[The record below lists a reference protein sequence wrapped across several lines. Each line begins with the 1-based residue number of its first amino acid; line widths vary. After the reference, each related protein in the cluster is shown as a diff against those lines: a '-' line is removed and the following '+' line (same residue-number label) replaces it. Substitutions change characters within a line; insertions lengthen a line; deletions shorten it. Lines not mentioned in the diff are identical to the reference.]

1 MSSVTSSIDQVGASP
16 INIQWRVVRGDTATL
31 RIDFLEDDEVTPIN
45 ISTWTFV
52 SSSYDSSGDTLDELT
67 VEKYTGYVIIT
78 ALSETTKLWGTGYRN
93 TVLELPFDL
102 EIIIPNDESGAIEPE
117 ITWTPVIGTIV
128 VLSDITGTGL

>member
-16 INIQWRVVRGDTATL
+16 INIQWKVVRGDTATL

>member
-16 INIQWRVVRGDTATL
+16 INIQWKVVRGDTATL
-31 RIDFLEDDEVTPIN
+31 KIEFLEDDEVTPID
-45 ISTWTFV
+45 ISDWTFT
-52 SSSYDSSGDTLDELT
+52 SSSYDASGDTLDELT
-67 VEKYTGYVIIT
+67 VEEYTGYVIIT
-78 ALSETTKLWGTGYRN
+78 AISDITKLWGVGYRN

-102 EIIIPNDESGAIEPE
+102 EIVIPSDDSGAIEPE

>member
-16 INIQWRVVRGDTATL
+16 INIQWKVVRGDTATL

-78 ALSETTKLWGTGYRN
+78 ATSEITKLWGVGYRN

-102 EIIIPNDESGAIEPE
+102 EIIIPNDESGAVESE
-117 ITWTPVIGTIV
+117 VTWTPVIGTIV
-128 VLSDITGTGL
+128 VLSDVTGTGL

>member
-1 MSSVTSSIDQVGASP
+1 MSYVTASIDQVGASP
-16 INIQWRVVRGDTATL
+16 INIQWKVVRGDTATL
-31 RIDFLEDDEVTPIN
+31 KIEFLEDDEITPID
-45 ISTWTFV
+45 ISDWTFV

-78 ALSETTKLWGTGYRN
+78 ATSDITKFWGLGYRN

-102 EIIIPNDESGAIEPE
+102 EIIIPNSESGAIEPE

-128 VLSDITGTGL
+128 VLSDITGTAL

>member
-1 MSSVTSSIDQVGASP
+1 MSYVTASIDQVGASP
-16 INIQWRVVRGDTATL
+16 INIQWKVVRGDTATL
-31 RIDFLEDDEVTPIN
+31 KIEFLEDDELTPID
-45 ISTWTFV
+45 ISDWTFV

-78 ALSETTKLWGTGYRN
+78 ATSDITKFWGLGYRN

-102 EIIIPNDESGAIEPE
+102 EIIIPNSESGAIEPE

-128 VLSDITGTGL
+128 VLSDITGTAL

>member
-1 MSSVTSSIDQVGASP
+1 MSSVTASIDQVGASP
-16 INIQWRVVRGDTATL
+16 INIQWKVVRGDTATL

-78 ALSETTKLWGTGYRN
+78 ATSEITKLWGVGYRN

-102 EIIIPNDESGAIEPE
+102 EIIIPNDESGAVESE
-117 ITWTPVIGTIV
+117 VTWTPVIGTIV
-128 VLSDITGTGL
+128 VLSDVTGTGL

>member
-1 MSSVTSSIDQVGASP
+1 MSYVTASIDQVGASP
-16 INIQWRVVRGDTATL
+16 INIQWKVVRGDTATL

>member
-1 MSSVTSSIDQVGASP
+1 MSSSLSSIDQVGASP
-16 INIQWRVVRGDTATL
+16 INIQWKVVRGDTATL
-31 RIDFLEDDEVTPIN
+31 KIEFLEDDEVTPID
-45 ISTWTFV
+45 ISDWTFV

-67 VEKYTGYVIIT
+67 VEKYTGYVVIT
-78 ALSETTKLWGTGYRN
+78 ALSEITKLWGVGYRN

>member
-1 MSSVTSSIDQVGASP
+1 MSSVTASIDQVGASP
-16 INIQWRVVRGDTATL
+16 INIQWKVVRGDTATL

-52 SSSYDSSGDTLDELT
+52 SSSYYSSGDTLDELT

>member
-1 MSSVTSSIDQVGASP
+1 MSYVTASIDQVGASP
-16 INIQWRVVRGDTATL
+16 INIQWKVVRGDTATL
-31 RIDFLEDDEVTPIN
+31 RIDFLEDDEVTPVN
-45 ISTWTFV
+45 ISTWTFI
-52 SSSYDSSGDTLDELT
+52 SSSYDSSGDTLDELI

-78 ALSETTKLWGTGYRN
+78 ALSETTKLWGVGYRN

-128 VLSDITGTGL
+128 VLSDVTGTGL

>member
-1 MSSVTSSIDQVGASP
+1 MSSVTASIDQVGASP
-16 INIQWRVVRGDTATL
+16 INIQWKVVRGDTATL

-67 VEKYTGYVIIT
+67 VEKYTGYVVVT
-78 ALSETTKLWGTGYRN
+78 ATSEITKLWGVGYRN

-102 EIIIPNDESGAIEPE
+102 EIVIPSDDSGAIEPE

>member
-16 INIQWRVVRGDTATL
+16 INIQWKVVRGDTATL

-78 ALSETTKLWGTGYRN
+78 ATSEITKLWGTGYRN

-102 EIIIPNDESGAIEPE
+102 EIIIPNDESGAVESE
-117 ITWTPVIGTIV
+117 VTWTPVIGTIV
-128 VLSDITGTGL
+128 VLSDVTGTGL

>member
-1 MSSVTSSIDQVGASP
+1 MSSSLSSIDQVGASP
-16 INIQWRVVRGDTATL
+16 INIQWKVVRGDTATL
-31 RIDFLEDDEVTPIN
+31 KIEFLEDDEVTPID
-45 ISTWTFV
+45 ISDWTFV

-67 VEKYTGYVIIT
+67 VEKYTGYVVIT
-78 ALSETTKLWGTGYRN
+78 ALSEITKLWGLGYRN

-102 EIIIPNDESGAIEPE
+102 EIVIPNDESGAIESE

>member
-16 INIQWRVVRGDTATL
+16 INIQWKVVRGDTATL

-78 ALSETTKLWGTGYRN
+78 ALSETTKLWGVGYKN

>member
-1 MSSVTSSIDQVGASP
+1 MSSSLSSIDQVGASP
-16 INIQWRVVRGDTATL
+16 INIQWKVVRGDTATL
-31 RIDFLEDDEVTPIN
+31 KIEFLEDDEVTPID
-45 ISTWTFV
+45 ISDWTFV

>member
-1 MSSVTSSIDQVGASP
+1 MSSVTASIDQVGASP
-16 INIQWRVVRGDTATL
+16 INIQWKVVRGDSATL
-31 RIDFLEDDEVTPIN
+31 KVEFLEDDEVTFVD
-45 ISTWTFV
+45 ISDWTFV

>member
-16 INIQWRVVRGDTATL
+16 INIQWKVVRGDTATL
-31 RIDFLEDDEVTPIN
+31 RIDFLEDDEVTFVD
-45 ISTWTFV
+45 ISDWTFV

>member
-1 MSSVTSSIDQVGASP
+1 MSSVTASIDQVGASP
-16 INIQWRVVRGDTATL
+16 INIQWKVVRGDTATL

-128 VLSDITGTGL
+128 VLSDITGTAL

>member
-1 MSSVTSSIDQVGASP
+1 MSSVTASIDQLGASP
-16 INIQWRVVRGDTATL
+16 INIQWKVVRGDTATL

>member
-1 MSSVTSSIDQVGASP
+1 MSSVTASIDQVGASP
-16 INIQWRVVRGDTATL
+16 INIQWKVVRGDTATL

>member
-1 MSSVTSSIDQVGASP
+1 MSSVTASIDQVGASP
-16 INIQWRVVRGDTATL
+16 INIQWKVVRGDSATL

>member
-16 INIQWRVVRGDTATL
+16 INIQWKVVRGDTATL
-31 RIDFLEDDEVTPIN
+31 RVDFLEDDEVTPIN

-52 SSSYDSSGDTLDELT
+52 SSSYDASGDTLDELT
-67 VEKYTGYVIIT
+67 VEKYTGYVVVT
-78 ALSETTKLWGTGYRN
+78 ATSEITKLWGVGYRN

-102 EIIIPNDESGAIEPE
+102 EVIIPNDESGAVESE
-117 ITWTPVIGTIV
+117 ITWTPVIGTII

>member
-1 MSSVTSSIDQVGASP
+1 MSSSLSSIDQVGASP
-16 INIQWRVVRGDTATL
+16 INIQWKVVRGDTATL
-31 RIDFLEDDEVTPIN
+31 KIEFLEDDEVTPID
-45 ISTWTFV
+45 ISDWTFL
-52 SSSYDSSGDTLDELT
+52 SSSYDNSGDTLDELT